1 MRSLCYIKKFDSI
14 YILVII
20 LYIIRIAIYF
30 LFLLTFFF
38 NMDYLNSFKT
48 SFKYKNRTFYRYN
61 HHNYIGYEIKIKN
74 ITELDKMIFEYKKCH
89 WVVEIYPPSNCNFK
103 FVDSSNDT
111 EICPICYNTKL
122 NIETICSHCFH
133 LKCLEGWLQI
143 KPECPVCRNA
153 LMPSNELYRV
163 TLEFDLNKMK
173 DIIDNGTV
181 KALSIL
187 MDMCGDN
194 ALRDKLEES
203 KIRKMLNVE
212 IRFIPF
218 TVHI

>member
-20 LYIIRIAIYF
+20 LYIVRITISISANI
-30 LFLLTFFF
+30 FF

-103 FVDSSNDT
+103 FVDSSNDP
-111 EICPICYNTKL
+111 EICPICYSTKL
-122 NIETICSHCFH
+122 NIKTICSHSFH

-153 LMPSNELYRV
+153 LMPCNELYKV
-163 TLEFDLNKMK
+163 TFEFDLNNMK
-173 DIIDNGTV
+173 DIIENGSL
-181 KALSIL
+181 KALSII
-187 MDMCGDN
+187 MDMCSDN
-194 ALRDKLEES
+194 SLRKKLEES

-218 TVHI
+218 I